1 MTTTGFT
8 TIDLELNKDSTIL
21 ETARYLQAL
30 GFDVRDARPI
40 IEAGKMHVKIVVV
53 DPLFRVGGFDVLFLG
68 QFGIITSVSHSE
80 TYPASQLLTAKQ
92 KKRLDELSTLSADL
106 ISVTDRVKSLNL
118 PPRFQKQ
125 LDALQLY
132 VTQSVTNLQ

>member
-1 MTTTGFT
+1 MTTAGFT
-8 TIDLELNKDSTIL
+8 TIDLELDKNSTIL
-21 ETARYLQAL
+21 ETARYLQAV
-30 GFDVRDARPI
+30 GFEVRDAKPMV
-40 IEAGKMHVKIVVV
+40 ENGKMRVKIVVV
-53 DPLFRVGGFDVLFLG
+53 DPLFRVAGVNVLLS
-68 QFGIITSVSHSE
+68 QFGIVKNISHSE
-80 TYPASQLLTAKQ
+80 TYPASQLLTTKQ

-132 VTQSVTNLQ
+132 VTQNVTNLQ

>member
-30 GFDVRDARPI
+30 GFDVRDTRPMV
-40 IEAGKMHVKIVVV
+40 ENGKMHVKIVVV
-53 DPLFRVGGFDVLFLG
+53 DPLFRVAGVNVLLS
-68 QFGIITSVSHSE
+68 QFGIVKTFHI
-80 TYPASQLLTAKQ
+80 PKPIQPGQLLTTKQ
-92 KKRLDELSTLSADL
+92 KKRLDELSALSADL

-132 VTQSVTNLQ
+132 VTQNVTNLQ